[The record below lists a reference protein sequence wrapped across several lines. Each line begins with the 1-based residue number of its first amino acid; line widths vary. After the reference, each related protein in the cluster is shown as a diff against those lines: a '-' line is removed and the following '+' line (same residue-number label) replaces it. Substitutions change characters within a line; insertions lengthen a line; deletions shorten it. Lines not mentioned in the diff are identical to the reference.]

1 MSTSVMTSAS
11 PNQLRPDLKVIANWI
26 DPSSRVLDLGCGD
39 GALLAHLAKD
49 KNCNGYGVEI
59 DDAQV
64 LACVKQGVNV
74 VQQNIEEGLSMFG
87 QQQFDVA
94 VLSMSMQATKQTEQV
109 LREMSNVARY
119 GIVSFPNFGHW
130 FHVWSI
136 LRGRMPVSNEMPY
149 QWYNTPNLHLCT
161 IADFEDLAAKLGV
174 RILERVVL
182 HKGEAV
188 SFMPNLFGSL
198 AVYRCA
204 AG

>member
-1 MSTSVMTSAS
+1 MSTSFMTSAS
-11 PNQLRPDLKVIANWI
+11 PNELRPDLKVIANWI
-26 DPSSRVLDLGCGD
+26 APSSRVLDLGCGD

-149 QWYNTPNLHLCT
+149 QWYNTPNVHLAT
-161 IADFEDLAAKLGV
+161 VQDFEDFLGQLGL
-174 RILERVVL
+174 RIEERVFL
-182 HKGEAV
+182 RDGRPIR
-188 SFMPNLFGSL
+188 FMPGKR
-198 AVYRCA
+198 ATQAIYRFCKP
-204 AG
+204 